1 MSSADAEPGQ
11 RLFFALWPT
20 GTVRDAIDR
29 FSRHEIRKR
38 AKRVPSRN
46 LHITLACAGSVTA
59 SMRDC
64 LEAGAGDIHAEP
76 FDLQI
81 DTVGYWPRP
90 RIIWAGPRQSP
101 RAAWGLVKS
110 LRELFLA
117 CELQPEARAWQPHIT
132 LARKAGQGLETKQM
146 GPVDWSIRDFCLVES
161 VTEESGAS
169 YRILRRWPLVG
180 QTGSMG

>member
-1 MSSADAEPGQ
+1 MSSNDPEPTR

-20 GTVRDAIDR
+20 GELRDAINH
-29 FSRHEIRKR
+29 FSRQAIRKR
-38 AKRVPSRN
+38 ARRIPACN
-46 LHITLACAGSVTA
+46 LHITLAFAGSVTA
-59 SMRDC
+59 SVQAC
-64 LEAGAGDIHAEP
+64 LEAGAADIREAP
-76 FDLQI
+76 FELKI

-90 RIIWAGPRQSP
+90 GIIWIGPRQSP
-101 RAAWGLVKS
+101 RPAWGLVKS

-117 CELQPEARAWQPHIT
+117 CELKPEARAWQPHIT

-146 GPVDWSIRDFCLVES
+146 GPVDWSISDFCLVES

-180 QTGSMG
+180 QTGSM

>member
-1 MSSADAEPGQ
+1 MNSAAPEPTQ
-11 RLFFALWPT
+11 RLFFALWPS

-38 AKRVPSRN
+38 AKRVPAQN
-46 LHITLACAGSVTA
+46 LHITLAFAGSVTA
-59 SMRDC
+59 AVRDC
-64 LEAGAGDIHAEP
+64 LVAGADQIRAEP

-90 RIIWAGPRQSP
+90 RIIWAGPAQNP
-101 RAAWGLVKS
+101 PAAWGLVRS
-110 LRELFLA
+110 LRELFLR
-117 CELQPEARAWQPHIT
+117 CELQPEARAWQAHIT
-132 LARKAGQGLETKQM
+132 LARKAGQGLATRDM
-146 GPVDWSIRDFCLVES
+146 GPVDWSISDFCLVES

-180 QTGSMG
+180 QSVSV

>member
-1 MSSADAEPGQ
+1 MSSAATESTQ

-20 GTVRDAIDR
+20 GAVRDAIDR

-38 AKRVPSRN
+38 ARRVPARN
-46 LHITLACAGSVTA
+46 LHITLAFAGSVTA
-59 SMRDC
+59 AVRDC
-64 LEAGAGDIHAEP
+64 LEAGADRIHAEP

-81 DTVGYWPRP
+81 DTVGFWPRP
-90 RIIWAGPRQSP
+90 RIIWAGPDRSP
-101 RAAWGLVKS
+101 RAAWDLVRS

-132 LARKAGQGLETKQM
+132 LARKAGQGPEVKQT
-146 GPVDWSIRDFCLVES
+146 GPIDWSIRDFCLVES

-180 QTGSMG
+180 